1 MKNSSFFILIY
12 SEKYLSLHKKE
23 RLRKKLINKFFGQ
36 LLNEIVSLKGITFDD
51 NNMLD
56 NQSNIIDWTDY
67 QYIILPN
74 TINNIDGVM
83 IFGDGTIEFHELD
96 EQAYNWADYENTII
110 IQILNELKSINKH
123 LLT

>member
-1 MKNSSFFILIY
+1 MENKI
-12 SEKYLSLHKKE
+12 
-23 RLRKKLINKFFGQ
+23 KFFGQ

-51 NNMLD
+51 NDNMLD

-67 QYIILPN
+67 EYIILPN

-110 IQILNELKSINKH
+110 TQILNELKSINKH

>member
-1 MKNSSFFILIY
+1 MENKI
-12 SEKYLSLHKKE
+12 KYFDL
-23 RLRKKLINKFFGQ
+23 
-36 LLNEIVSLKGITFDD
+36 LLNEVIRIKGITFNDNDD
-51 NNMLD
+51 MLD

-67 QYIILPN
+67 EYIVLPN
-74 TINNIDGVM
+74 IINNINGVM

-123 LLT
+123 SLT